1 MVQWLGFCAS
11 TAGGLGSI
19 PSPGTKILH
28 AIRQGKK
35 KKNYIKGYTQKNNVN
50 KNGILKKYSSN
61 LQLGK
66 KRKTEK

>member
-1 MVQWLGFCAS
+1 MVQWLGLCAS

-28 AIRQGKK
+28 AIRQGK